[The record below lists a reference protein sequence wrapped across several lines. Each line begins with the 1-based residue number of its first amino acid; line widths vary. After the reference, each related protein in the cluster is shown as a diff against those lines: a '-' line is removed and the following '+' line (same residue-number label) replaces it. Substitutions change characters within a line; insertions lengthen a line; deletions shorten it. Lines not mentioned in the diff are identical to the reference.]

1 VASLRLDL
9 SVPTRSFDVELA
21 LDVGAETV
29 ALVGPSGAG
38 KTTVLRA
45 VAGLTKPA
53 RGTIVCDD
61 DVWFGDGVNVR
72 TEQRSVGYVF
82 QEYAL
87 FPHLTVER
95 NVTFGGGEADGLLDR
110 LRIAHLAKAKP
121 RELSGGERQRV
132 ALARALARR
141 PRVLLLD
148 EPMGA
153 LDPHTRGTVRAELHD
168 LLLELQLPT
177 LLVTHDFEDAAAIAD
192 RIGVLADGH
201 LRQLATAP
209 ELLGAPADE
218 VVATFAGANVLPGL
232 AALSPDGLTAVMLD
246 AGPSIYSVDEAEG
259 EVDAIL
265 YPWDVS
271 LGLVAADD
279 SALNHLAD
287 EVVSVAHVG
296 NRVRVRL
303 RTLTAE
309 ITATSAERLE
319 LQPGRRVVASFK
331 ATATRLLVRRERP
344 LAEPA
349 RPAHPPR

>member
-1 VASLRLDL
+1 MASLRLDI

-21 LDVGAETV
+21 LDVGAETL

-45 VAGLTKPA
+45 VAGLAKPA
-53 RGTIVCDD
+53 RGTIACGDD
-61 DVWFGDGVNVR
+61 LWFGDGVHLR
-72 TEQRSVGYVF
+72 PEQRSVGFVF

-95 NVTFGGGEADGLLDR
+95 NVTFGGGEADGLLSR
-110 LRIAHLAKAKP
+110 LRIAHLAKVKP

-132 ALARALARR
+132 AVARALARR

-153 LDPHTRGTVRAELHD
+153 LDPHTRGAVRAELHD
-168 LLLELQLPT
+168 LLRELRLPT

-192 RIGVLADGH
+192 RIGVIADGR
-201 LRQLATAP
+201 LRQLAGAA

-218 VVATFAGANVLPGL
+218 VVATFAGANVLPGI
-232 AALSPDGLTAVMLD
+232 AAPAPGGLTAVRLD
-246 AGPSIYSVDEAEG
+246 AGVTVYSVDAAIG
-259 EVDAIL
+259 EVDAVL

-271 LGLVAADD
+271 LGLVATED

-287 EVVSVAHVG
+287 EIVSVAHVG

-309 ITATSAERLE
+309 ITAASAERLE
-319 LQPGRRVVASFK
+319 LRPGRPVVASFK
-331 ATATRLLVRRERP
+331 ATGTRLLERRERP
-344 LAEPA
+344 HAGA
-349 RPAHPPR
+349 GR